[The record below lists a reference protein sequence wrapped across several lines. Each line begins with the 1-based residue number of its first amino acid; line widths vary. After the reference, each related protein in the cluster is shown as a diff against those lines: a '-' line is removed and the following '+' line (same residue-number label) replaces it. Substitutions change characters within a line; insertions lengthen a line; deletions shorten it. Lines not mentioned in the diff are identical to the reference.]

1 MKTVNFNRVFFVFYV
16 FYFAT
21 LIGNLLGNNRL
32 ESAVLDDAEIVTES
46 DESKD
51 VHSVPLY
58 EQSSEKVKNAQAES
72 TPDFQTDHETSESQV
87 EFPKG
92 KKYYEEALTHVTG
105 NFFRNKADMKRGYE
119 LLTKAAEFDHTGAL
133 EYLAFMYLFGDSAPW
148 NVNKSKEIFLHLA
161 KRGSPKGQTGLGFL
175 YAAGLLTN
183 SSQAD
188 AVVLY
193 NYAAIGGD
201 PWAQMIMGYRYF
213 TGTNVPQNC
222 ESALS
227 HYRKVAKQVIDKVT
241 FSGFIS
247 SQRIYLS
254 DEMADLNAN
263 SQAIIEENMLQYYKF
278 LADKGD
284 RNSQIGLANL
294 YLSGARGI
302 EQNVYLAYHYYL
314 TAATAGSGT
323 ALAFLGKMY
332 LDGTPATPA
341 DPTTAFQYFLKAADK
356 GNTLGYSGLGH
367 MYYTGR
373 GTEQN
378 FSKAFK
384 YFNLAAEQGSPEGQ
398 VYLGTMYYHGWGVT
412 QNLPAA
418 LKLFHLASQS
428 GNVVA
433 YYNLGQM
440 HAMGL
445 GVARSCSTA
454 VEFYKNVAERG
465 VWSTMLMDAYL
476 AYQNGLYDQSVVQYL
491 FMAELGYETAQTNA
505 AYILDRGQLIYLS
518 KNSINQR
525 AFLLWKHSAEQGNGF
540 SRVRVGDYH
549 YYGIGT
555 PVNYEEAAANY
566 KTATELQR
574 NPQAMF
580 NLGYMH
586 EKGIGIKQ
594 DLHLAKRFYDM
605 ALEVS
610 ADAALPV
617 TLALVKLTIL
627 FTLEKLQH
635 GEWWRLEFMESTFGS
650 FWDLYIITAIGASI
664 SSAERLWKSVTSV
677 SNVGR
682 RKGRARSVRKAKD
695 LNRGQTIGSGKI
707 NTLWPGLNSALT
719 IGRQMLEPKYL
730 PPDPEREQKLLKLR
744 EMTRV
749 SRLKLHPLERGWS
762 GTSLKGRKLGPPPCI
777 AEQENSDQF
786 KTVVLETK
794 AVRHMTA
801 RLGQVKRI
809 SLLAVVG
816 NGNGLAE
823 EISFLQLYYV
833 IIIIIVLFIIFG
845 FAFAKMLDSKAALRK
860 ASNMAA
866 KRLRYIERFDNHTI
880 YQDFWAECRS
890 TQIFAQRMPEGYGLR
905 CHRALKSICELVGIK
920 NLYAKVE
927 GNTRCYQS
935 LTKAFFTGLLNQETY
950 QQLADRK
957 RLLVVEFAKEKDY
970 FPKVIARPS
979 GDESVRRDSEIDK
992 DEVLDVDDLY
1002 GEGRYPYK
1010 RPKRKPFWINQA
1022 GYLHKLWKE
1031 HPKRNMDEVKIRL
1044 LAEGII
1050 ADDTVESRVLRRD
1063 QEQRLVVEGEIPLPI
1078 GIGLSEVFVF
1088 GCGSEKIEQNI
1099 TNEIYFACLGFTEQV
1114 QNVSCCSEA
1123 DGMFANVFRFVPAG
1137 QSVHSEAEKSEK
1149 NTQSCVQFDRIIDQ
1163 CSSRISESETVFCLF
1178 NPGASDLPLKLFE
1191 AGAKKMIIL
1200 ESDIEFVSHWQRFA
1214 RQNKSRVWTYNFDF
1228 GRLNELTV
1236 KFFRKNHVY
1245 PLHGFLEACAINP
1258 DPQWTATGEPT
1269 ATNRDPPV
1277 MYIGVLPPFNERST
1291 FLCLLANRMMR
1302 QNAFA
1307 FGPSEMLAFVSAPK
1321 YILLRADDV
1330 KLPKMTRYR
1339 CLHYHLYFDFQH
1351 ILTEPI
1357 STFYPSISVP
1367 KKIQY
1372 SSLVEKTS
1380 LDVNSLYLVHMKP
1393 KLKLPIKTDNRNDLS
1408 VDHVLSG
1415 LSFFH
1420 RQLTASP
1427 KTTTIEEFLS
1437 NLLPGVRPYLENFGY
1452 DFSQKLQSIPMEQIL
1467 SMYQKIIDWPG
1478 YTESGCKGEVDDWL
1492 EMIWTSPAKS

>member
-1 MKTVNFNRVFFVFYV
+1 MQTVNFNRVFFVFYV

-21 LIGNLLGNNRL
+21 LISNLLGNNRL

-72 TPDFQTDHETSESQV
+72 TTPDVQLDHETSESQV

-161 KRGSPKGQTGLGFL
+161 KIGSPKGQTGLGFL
-175 YAAGLLTN
+175 YSAGLLTN

-188 AVVLY
+188 
-193 NYAAIGGD
+193 
-201 PWAQMIMGYRYF
+201 GYRYF
-213 TGTNVPQNC
+213 TGTNVPQSC

-302 EQNVYLAYHYYL
+302 EQNVFLAYHYYL

-341 DPTTAFQYFLKAADK
+341 DPATAFQYFSKAADK

-398 VYLGTMYYHGWGVT
+398 VYLGTMYYHGWGVA

-505 AYILDRGQLIYLS
+505 AYILDR
-518 KNSINQR
+518 
-525 AFLLWKHSAEQGNGF
+525 EQGNGF

-610 ADAALPV
+610 SDAALPV

-650 FWDLYIITAIGASI
+650 FWDIYIITAIGALICALLHFRRHAVKLSKMNI
-664 SSAERLWKSVTSV
+664 GTLSLQTRLKSFFTKTSAERLWKGVTSV

-695 LNRGQTIGSGKI
+695 LNRGQILGLGSNDSGKI
-707 NTLWPGLNSALT
+707 NTLWPGLNSPVT
-719 IGRQMLEPKYL
+719 VGRQVLEPKYL
-730 PPDPEREQKLLKLR
+730 PPDAEREQRLLKLR
-744 EMTRV
+744 EMTRG
-749 SRLKLHPLERGWS
+749 SRVKLHPLERGWS
-762 GTSLKGRKLGPPPCI
+762 GSSLEGRKLGPPACI

-786 KTVVLETK
+786 KTIVLETK
-794 AVRHMTA
+794 TVRHMTA

-816 NGNGLAE
+816 NGNGLA
-823 EISFLQLYYV
+823 
-833 IIIIIVLFIIFG
+833 G
-845 FAFAKMLDSKAALRK
+845 K
-860 ASNMAA
+860 
-866 KRLRYIERFDNHTI
+866 
-880 YQDFWAECRS
+880 
-890 TQIFAQRMPEGYGLR
+890 
-905 CHRALKSICELVGIK
+905 
-920 NLYAKVE
+920 
-927 GNTRCYQS
+927 
-935 LTKAFFTGLLNQETY
+935 
-950 QQLADRK
+950 
-957 RLLVVEFAKEKDY
+957 
-970 FPKVIARPS
+970 
-979 GDESVRRDSEIDK
+979 
-992 DEVLDVDDLY
+992 
-1002 GEGRYPYK
+1002 
-1010 RPKRKPFWINQA
+1010 
-1022 GYLHKLWKE
+1022 
-1031 HPKRNMDEVKIRL
+1031 
-1044 LAEGII
+1044 
-1050 ADDTVESRVLRRD
+1050 
-1063 QEQRLVVEGEIPLPI
+1063 
-1078 GIGLSEVFVF
+1078 
-1088 GCGSEKIEQNI
+1088 
-1099 TNEIYFACLGFTEQV
+1099 
-1114 QNVSCCSEA
+1114 
-1123 DGMFANVFRFVPAG
+1123 
-1137 QSVHSEAEKSEK
+1137 
-1149 NTQSCVQFDRIIDQ
+1149 
-1163 CSSRISESETVFCLF
+1163 
-1178 NPGASDLPLKLFE
+1178 
-1191 AGAKKMIIL
+1191 
-1200 ESDIEFVSHWQRFA
+1200 
-1214 RQNKSRVWTYNFDF
+1214 
-1228 GRLNELTV
+1228 
-1236 KFFRKNHVY
+1236 
-1245 PLHGFLEACAINP
+1245 
-1258 DPQWTATGEPT
+1258 
-1269 ATNRDPPV
+1269 
-1277 MYIGVLPPFNERST
+1277 
-1291 FLCLLANRMMR
+1291 
-1302 QNAFA
+1302 
-1307 FGPSEMLAFVSAPK
+1307 
-1321 YILLRADDV
+1321 
-1330 KLPKMTRYR
+1330 
-1339 CLHYHLYFDFQH
+1339 
-1351 ILTEPI
+1351 
-1357 STFYPSISVP
+1357 
-1367 KKIQY
+1367 
-1372 SSLVEKTS
+1372 
-1380 LDVNSLYLVHMKP
+1380 
-1393 KLKLPIKTDNRNDLS
+1393 
-1408 VDHVLSG
+1408 
-1415 LSFFH
+1415 
-1420 RQLTASP
+1420 
-1427 KTTTIEEFLS
+1427 
-1437 NLLPGVRPYLENFGY
+1437 
-1452 DFSQKLQSIPMEQIL
+1452 
-1467 SMYQKIIDWPG
+1467 
-1478 YTESGCKGEVDDWL
+1478 
-1492 EMIWTSPAKS
+1492 

>member
-72 TPDFQTDHETSESQV
+72 TPDIQTDHETSESQV

-227 HYRKVAKQVIDKVT
+227 HYRK
-241 FSGFIS
+241 
-247 SQRIYLS
+247 
-254 DEMADLNAN
+254 
-263 SQAIIEENMLQYYKF
+263 
-278 LADKGD
+278 
-284 RNSQIGLANL
+284 IGLANL

-341 DPTTAFQYFLKAADK
+341 DPTTAFQYFSKAADK

-491 FMAELGYETAQTNA
+491 FMAEL
-505 AYILDRGQLIYLS
+505 GQLIYLS

-664 SSAERLWKSVTSV
+664 YMNIGTLSLQTRLKSFFTKTSAERLWKSVTSV

-744 EMTRV
+744 EVTRV

-816 NGNGLAE
+816 NGNGLA
-823 EISFLQLYYV
+823 V
-833 IIIIIVLFIIFG
+833 
-845 FAFAKMLDSKAALRK
+845 
-860 ASNMAA
+860 
-866 KRLRYIERFDNHTI
+866 

-1078 GIGLSEVFVF
+1078 GIGLSEVR
-1088 GCGSEKIEQNI
+1088 K
-1099 TNEIYFACLGFTEQV
+1099 
-1114 QNVSCCSEA
+1114 
-1123 DGMFANVFRFVPAG
+1123 
-1137 QSVHSEAEKSEK
+1137 
-1149 NTQSCVQFDRIIDQ
+1149 
-1163 CSSRISESETVFCLF
+1163 ETLNSFCTW
-1178 NPGASDLPLKLFE
+1178 
-1191 AGAKKMIIL
+1191 M
-1200 ESDIEFVSHWQRFA
+1200 
-1214 RQNKSRVWTYNFDF
+1214 
-1228 GRLNELTV
+1228 
-1236 KFFRKNHVY
+1236 RK
-1245 PLHGFLEACAINP
+1245 
-1258 DPQWTATGEPT
+1258 
-1269 ATNRDPPV
+1269 R
-1277 MYIGVLPPFNERST
+1277 
-1291 FLCLLANRMMR
+1291 
-1302 QNAFA
+1302 
-1307 FGPSEMLAFVSAPK
+1307 
-1321 YILLRADDV
+1321 
-1330 KLPKMTRYR
+1330 
-1339 CLHYHLYFDFQH
+1339 
-1351 ILTEPI
+1351 
-1357 STFYPSISVP
+1357 
-1367 KKIQY
+1367 
-1372 SSLVEKTS
+1372 
-1380 LDVNSLYLVHMKP
+1380 
-1393 KLKLPIKTDNRNDLS
+1393 
-1408 VDHVLSG
+1408 
-1415 LSFFH
+1415 
-1420 RQLTASP
+1420 
-1427 KTTTIEEFLS
+1427 
-1437 NLLPGVRPYLENFGY
+1437 EN
-1452 DFSQKLQSIPMEQIL
+1452 
-1467 SMYQKIIDWPG
+1467 
-1478 YTESGCKGEVDDWL
+1478 
-1492 EMIWTSPAKS
+1492 

>member
-188 AVVLY
+188 
-193 NYAAIGGD
+193 
-201 PWAQMIMGYRYF
+201 GYRYF

-341 DPTTAFQYFLKAADK
+341 DPATAFQYFSKAADK

-617 TLALVKLTIL
+617 TLALVKLSIL

-719 IGRQMLEPKYL
+719 IGQQMLEPKYL

-744 EMTRV
+744 EVTRV

-777 AEQENSDQF
+777 AER
-786 KTVVLETK
+786 
-794 AVRHMTA
+794 A
-801 RLGQVKRI
+801 
-809 SLLAVVG
+809 SLL
-816 NGNGLAE
+816 
-823 EISFLQLYYV
+823 
-833 IIIIIVLFIIFG
+833 
-845 FAFAKMLDSKAALRK
+845 FAFILFMLMTEGSGTFFVFDFRRKFRSIQDSCSGNEIG
-860 ASNMAA
+860 ASHDCEAWSSEADQSLSCSCYEIICLNCFL
-866 KRLRYIERFDNHTI
+866 KLV

-979 GDESVRRDSEIDK
+979 GEESVRRDSEIDK

-1078 GIGLSEVFVF
+1078 GIGLSEVFVL

-1123 DGMFANVFRFVPAG
+1123 DSMFANVFRFVPAG
-1137 QSVHSEAEKSEK
+1137 QSVHAEAEKSEK

-1191 AGAKKMIIL
+1191 AGAKRMIIL
-1200 ESDIEFVSHWQRFA
+1200 ESDIEFVSQWQ
-1214 RQNKSRVWTYNFDF
+1214 
-1228 GRLNELTV
+1228 
-1236 KFFRKNHVY
+1236 
-1245 PLHGFLEACAINP
+1245 
-1258 DPQWTATGEPT
+1258 
-1269 ATNRDPPV
+1269 
-1277 MYIGVLPPFNERST
+1277 
-1291 FLCLLANRMMR
+1291 
-1302 QNAFA
+1302 
-1307 FGPSEMLAFVSAPK
+1307 
-1321 YILLRADDV
+1321 
-1330 KLPKMTRYR
+1330 
-1339 CLHYHLYFDFQH
+1339 
-1351 ILTEPI
+1351 
-1357 STFYPSISVP
+1357 
-1367 KKIQY
+1367 IQ
-1372 SSLVEKTS
+1372 
-1380 LDVNSLYLVHMKP
+1380 
-1393 KLKLPIKTDNRNDLS
+1393 
-1408 VDHVLSG
+1408 
-1415 LSFFH
+1415 
-1420 RQLTASP
+1420 
-1427 KTTTIEEFLS
+1427 
-1437 NLLPGVRPYLENFGY
+1437 
-1452 DFSQKLQSIPMEQIL
+1452 
-1467 SMYQKIIDWPG
+1467 
-1478 YTESGCKGEVDDWL
+1478 
-1492 EMIWTSPAKS
+1492 

>member
-1 MKTVNFNRVFFVFYV
+1 MQTVNFNRVFFVFYV

-21 LIGNLLGNNRL
+21 LISNLLGNNRL

-72 TPDFQTDHETSESQV
+72 TSDFQVDHETSESQV

-188 AVVLY
+188 
-193 NYAAIGGD
+193 
-201 PWAQMIMGYRYF
+201 GYRYF
-213 TGTNVPQNC
+213 TGTNVPQSC

-341 DPTTAFQYFLKAADK
+341 DPTTAFQYFSKAADK

-610 ADAALPV
+610 SDAALPV

-635 GEWWRLEFMESTFGS
+635 GEWWRLDFMESTFGS
-650 FWDLYIITAIGASI
+650 FWDIYIITAIGASI
-664 SSAERLWKSVTSV
+664 FSAERLWKSVTSV
-677 SNVGR
+677 SNIGR

-695 LNRGQTIGSGKI
+695 LNRGQIIGLGKI
-707 NTLWPGLNSALT
+707 NTLWPGLNSPIT
-719 IGRQMLEPKYL
+719 VGQQVLEPKYL
-730 PPDPEREQKLLKLR
+730 PPDAEREQKLLKLR
-744 EMTRV
+744 EMTRG
-749 SRLKLHPLERGWS
+749 SRGKLHPLERGWS
-762 GTSLKGRKLGPPPCI
+762 GSSLKGRKLGPPACI

-786 KTVVLETK
+786 KTIVLETK

-816 NGNGLAE
+816 NGNGLA
-823 EISFLQLYYV
+823 
-833 IIIIIVLFIIFG
+833 
-845 FAFAKMLDSKAALRK
+845 

-890 TQIFAQRMPEGYGLR
+890 TQIFAQRMPEGYGLH
-905 CHRALKSICELVGIK
+905 CHRALKSICEVVGIK
-920 NLYAKVE
+920 NLYARVE
-927 GNTRCYQS
+927 GNSRCYQS

-957 RLLVVEFAKEKDY
+957 RLLVVEFPKEKDY

-979 GDESVRRDSEIDK
+979 AESVRRDSEVEK

-1031 HPKRNMDEVKIRL
+1031 HPKRNMDEVRIRL
-1044 LAEGII
+1044 LADGII
-1050 ADDTVESRVLRRD
+1050 AEDTVASKVLRRE
-1063 QEQRLVVEGEIPLPI
+1063 QEHRLVVEGEIPLPL
-1078 GIGLSEVFVF
+1078 GIGLSEPILGLLNKFRMLAVVR
-1088 GCGSEKIEQNI
+1088 KQ
-1099 TNEIYFACLGFTEQV
+1099 TACLRMCSDLFQPDSLFTPKPRKVKKTRSRSFSLAKGIET
-1114 QNVSCCSEA
+1114 
-1123 DGMFANVFRFVPAG
+1123 
-1137 QSVHSEAEKSEK
+1137 EKLI
-1149 NTQSCVQFDRIIDQ
+1149 DRIIDQ
-1163 CSSRISESETVFCLF
+1163 FNSRISESETVFCLF
-1178 NPGASDLPLKLFE
+1178 NPGASDLPLKIFE
-1191 AGAKKMIIL
+1191 AGAKKIIIL
-1200 ESDIEFVSHWQRFA
+1200 ESDMEFVSHWQRFA
-1214 RQNKSRVWTYNFDF
+1214 RQNNSRIWTYNFDF

-1245 PLHGFLEACAINP
+1245 PLHGFLEACAINA
-1258 DPQWTATGEPT
+1258 DPQWTATGEQS

-1277 MYIGVLPPFNERST
+1277 VYIGVLPPFHERSI
-1291 FLCLLANRMMR
+1291 FLCLLANRMTR

-1321 YILLRADDV
+1321 YILLSADDV

-1339 CLHYHLYFDFQH
+1339 RLHYHLYFDFQH

-1357 STFYPSISVP
+1357 STFYPNISVP

-1372 SSLVEKTS
+1372 HSQMEKAS

-1427 KTTTIEEFLS
+1427 KNTTIEEFLS
-1437 NLLPGVRPYLENFGY
+1437 NLLPGVRPYLESFGH
-1452 DFSQKLQSIPMEQIL
+1452 DFSQKLESIPMEQIL
-1467 SMYQKIIDWPG
+1467 SMYEKIIDWPG
-1478 YTESGCKGEVDDWL
+1478 YMECGYKDEVDDWL
-1492 EMIWTSPAKS
+1492 EMIWTSPSKS

>member
-1 MKTVNFNRVFFVFYV
+1 MQTVNFNRVFFVFYV

-21 LIGNLLGNNRL
+21 LISNLLGNNRL

-72 TPDFQTDHETSESQV
+72 TTPDVQLDHETSESQV

-161 KRGSPKGQTGLGFL
+161 KIGSPKGQTGLGFL
-175 YAAGLLTN
+175 YSAGLLTN

-213 TGTNVPQNC
+213 TGTNVPQSC

-302 EQNVYLAYHYYL
+302 EQNVFLAYHYYL

-341 DPTTAFQYFLKAADK
+341 DPATAFQYFSKAADK

-398 VYLGTMYYHGWGVT
+398 
-412 QNLPAA
+412 
-418 LKLFHLASQS
+418 
-428 GNVVA
+428 
-433 YYNLGQM
+433 
-440 HAMGL
+440 
-445 GVARSCSTA
+445 
-454 VEFYKNVAERG
+454 FYKNVAERG

-610 ADAALPV
+610 SDAALPV

-650 FWDLYIITAIGASI
+650 FWDIYIITAIGALICALLHFRRHAVKLSKMNI
-664 SSAERLWKSVTSV
+664 GTLSLQTRLKSFFTKTSAERLWKGVTSV

-695 LNRGQTIGSGKI
+695 LNRGQILGLGSNDSGKI
-707 NTLWPGLNSALT
+707 NTLWPGLNSPVT
-719 IGRQMLEPKYL
+719 VGRQVLEPKYL
-730 PPDPEREQKLLKLR
+730 PPDAEREQRLLKLR
-744 EMTRV
+744 EMTRG
-749 SRLKLHPLERGWS
+749 SRVKLHPLERGWS
-762 GTSLKGRKLGPPPCI
+762 GSSLEGRKLGPPACI

-786 KTVVLETK
+786 KTIVLETK
-794 AVRHMTA
+794 TVRHMTA

-816 NGNGLAE
+816 NGNGLA
-823 EISFLQLYYV
+823 
-833 IIIIIVLFIIFG
+833 G
-845 FAFAKMLDSKAALRK
+845 K
-860 ASNMAA
+860 
-866 KRLRYIERFDNHTI
+866 
-880 YQDFWAECRS
+880 
-890 TQIFAQRMPEGYGLR
+890 
-905 CHRALKSICELVGIK
+905 
-920 NLYAKVE
+920 
-927 GNTRCYQS
+927 
-935 LTKAFFTGLLNQETY
+935 
-950 QQLADRK
+950 
-957 RLLVVEFAKEKDY
+957 
-970 FPKVIARPS
+970 
-979 GDESVRRDSEIDK
+979 
-992 DEVLDVDDLY
+992 
-1002 GEGRYPYK
+1002 
-1010 RPKRKPFWINQA
+1010 
-1022 GYLHKLWKE
+1022 
-1031 HPKRNMDEVKIRL
+1031 
-1044 LAEGII
+1044 
-1050 ADDTVESRVLRRD
+1050 
-1063 QEQRLVVEGEIPLPI
+1063 
-1078 GIGLSEVFVF
+1078 
-1088 GCGSEKIEQNI
+1088 
-1099 TNEIYFACLGFTEQV
+1099 
-1114 QNVSCCSEA
+1114 
-1123 DGMFANVFRFVPAG
+1123 
-1137 QSVHSEAEKSEK
+1137 
-1149 NTQSCVQFDRIIDQ
+1149 
-1163 CSSRISESETVFCLF
+1163 
-1178 NPGASDLPLKLFE
+1178 
-1191 AGAKKMIIL
+1191 
-1200 ESDIEFVSHWQRFA
+1200 
-1214 RQNKSRVWTYNFDF
+1214 
-1228 GRLNELTV
+1228 
-1236 KFFRKNHVY
+1236 
-1245 PLHGFLEACAINP
+1245 
-1258 DPQWTATGEPT
+1258 
-1269 ATNRDPPV
+1269 
-1277 MYIGVLPPFNERST
+1277 
-1291 FLCLLANRMMR
+1291 
-1302 QNAFA
+1302 
-1307 FGPSEMLAFVSAPK
+1307 
-1321 YILLRADDV
+1321 
-1330 KLPKMTRYR
+1330 
-1339 CLHYHLYFDFQH
+1339 
-1351 ILTEPI
+1351 
-1357 STFYPSISVP
+1357 
-1367 KKIQY
+1367 
-1372 SSLVEKTS
+1372 
-1380 LDVNSLYLVHMKP
+1380 
-1393 KLKLPIKTDNRNDLS
+1393 
-1408 VDHVLSG
+1408 
-1415 LSFFH
+1415 
-1420 RQLTASP
+1420 
-1427 KTTTIEEFLS
+1427 
-1437 NLLPGVRPYLENFGY
+1437 
-1452 DFSQKLQSIPMEQIL
+1452 
-1467 SMYQKIIDWPG
+1467 
-1478 YTESGCKGEVDDWL
+1478 
-1492 EMIWTSPAKS
+1492 

>member
-72 TPDFQTDHETSESQV
+72 TPDIQTDHETSESQV

-188 AVVLY
+188 
-193 NYAAIGGD
+193 
-201 PWAQMIMGYRYF
+201 GYRYF

-341 DPTTAFQYFLKAADK
+341 DPTTAFQYFSKAADK

-744 EMTRV
+744 EVTRV

-777 AEQENSDQF
+777 AEHSCSGNESGASHDCEAWSSEADHC
-786 KTVVLETK
+786 T
-794 AVRHMTA
+794 M
-801 RLGQVKRI
+801 
-809 SLLAVVG
+809 LL
-816 NGNGLAE
+816 LLL
-823 EISFLQLYYV
+823 FF
-833 IIIIIVLFIIFG
+833 FIIFG
-845 FAFAKMLDSKAALRK
+845 FAFAKMLESKAALRK

-1078 GIGLSEVFVF
+1078 GIGLSEVR
-1088 GCGSEKIEQNI
+1088 K
-1099 TNEIYFACLGFTEQV
+1099 
-1114 QNVSCCSEA
+1114 
-1123 DGMFANVFRFVPAG
+1123 
-1137 QSVHSEAEKSEK
+1137 
-1149 NTQSCVQFDRIIDQ
+1149 
-1163 CSSRISESETVFCLF
+1163 ETLNSFCTW
-1178 NPGASDLPLKLFE
+1178 
-1191 AGAKKMIIL
+1191 M
-1200 ESDIEFVSHWQRFA
+1200 
-1214 RQNKSRVWTYNFDF
+1214 
-1228 GRLNELTV
+1228 
-1236 KFFRKNHVY
+1236 RK
-1245 PLHGFLEACAINP
+1245 
-1258 DPQWTATGEPT
+1258 
-1269 ATNRDPPV
+1269 R
-1277 MYIGVLPPFNERST
+1277 
-1291 FLCLLANRMMR
+1291 
-1302 QNAFA
+1302 
-1307 FGPSEMLAFVSAPK
+1307 
-1321 YILLRADDV
+1321 
-1330 KLPKMTRYR
+1330 
-1339 CLHYHLYFDFQH
+1339 
-1351 ILTEPI
+1351 
-1357 STFYPSISVP
+1357 
-1367 KKIQY
+1367 
-1372 SSLVEKTS
+1372 
-1380 LDVNSLYLVHMKP
+1380 
-1393 KLKLPIKTDNRNDLS
+1393 
-1408 VDHVLSG
+1408 
-1415 LSFFH
+1415 
-1420 RQLTASP
+1420 
-1427 KTTTIEEFLS
+1427 
-1437 NLLPGVRPYLENFGY
+1437 EN
-1452 DFSQKLQSIPMEQIL
+1452 
-1467 SMYQKIIDWPG
+1467 
-1478 YTESGCKGEVDDWL
+1478 
-1492 EMIWTSPAKS
+1492 

>member
-227 HYRKVAKQVIDKVT
+227 HYRKVAKQGLIIDKVT

-341 DPTTAFQYFLKAADK
+341 DPTTAFQYFSKAADK

-505 AYILDRGQLIYLS
+505 AYILDRGY
-518 KNSINQR
+518 
-525 AFLLWKHSAEQGNGF
+525 
-540 SRVRVGDYH
+540 
-549 YYGIGT
+549 
-555 PVNYEEAAANY
+555 VN
-566 KTATELQR
+566 
-574 NPQAMF
+574 
-580 NLGYMH
+580 
-586 EKGIGIKQ
+586 
-594 DLHLAKRFYDM
+594 
-605 ALEVS
+605 
-610 ADAALPV
+610 
-617 TLALVKLTIL
+617 
-627 FTLEKLQH
+627 
-635 GEWWRLEFMESTFGS
+635 
-650 FWDLYIITAIGASI
+650 
-664 SSAERLWKSVTSV
+664 
-677 SNVGR
+677 
-682 RKGRARSVRKAKD
+682 
-695 LNRGQTIGSGKI
+695 
-707 NTLWPGLNSALT
+707 
-719 IGRQMLEPKYL
+719 
-730 PPDPEREQKLLKLR
+730 
-744 EMTRV
+744 
-749 SRLKLHPLERGWS
+749 
-762 GTSLKGRKLGPPPCI
+762 
-777 AEQENSDQF
+777 
-786 KTVVLETK
+786 
-794 AVRHMTA
+794 
-801 RLGQVKRI
+801 
-809 SLLAVVG
+809 
-816 NGNGLAE
+816 
-823 EISFLQLYYV
+823 
-833 IIIIIVLFIIFG
+833 
-845 FAFAKMLDSKAALRK
+845 
-860 ASNMAA
+860 
-866 KRLRYIERFDNHTI
+866 
-880 YQDFWAECRS
+880 
-890 TQIFAQRMPEGYGLR
+890 
-905 CHRALKSICELVGIK
+905 
-920 NLYAKVE
+920 
-927 GNTRCYQS
+927 
-935 LTKAFFTGLLNQETY
+935 
-950 QQLADRK
+950 
-957 RLLVVEFAKEKDY
+957 
-970 FPKVIARPS
+970 
-979 GDESVRRDSEIDK
+979 
-992 DEVLDVDDLY
+992 
-1002 GEGRYPYK
+1002 
-1010 RPKRKPFWINQA
+1010 
-1022 GYLHKLWKE
+1022 
-1031 HPKRNMDEVKIRL
+1031 
-1044 LAEGII
+1044 
-1050 ADDTVESRVLRRD
+1050 
-1063 QEQRLVVEGEIPLPI
+1063 
-1078 GIGLSEVFVF
+1078 
-1088 GCGSEKIEQNI
+1088 
-1099 TNEIYFACLGFTEQV
+1099 
-1114 QNVSCCSEA
+1114 
-1123 DGMFANVFRFVPAG
+1123 
-1137 QSVHSEAEKSEK
+1137 
-1149 NTQSCVQFDRIIDQ
+1149 
-1163 CSSRISESETVFCLF
+1163 
-1178 NPGASDLPLKLFE
+1178 
-1191 AGAKKMIIL
+1191 
-1200 ESDIEFVSHWQRFA
+1200 FVSL
-1214 RQNKSRVWTYNFDF
+1214 SRHA
-1228 GRLNELTV
+1228 L
-1236 KFFRKNHVY
+1236 
-1245 PLHGFLEACAINP
+1245 
-1258 DPQWTATGEPT
+1258 
-1269 ATNRDPPV
+1269 
-1277 MYIGVLPPFNERST
+1277 
-1291 FLCLLANRMMR
+1291 
-1302 QNAFA
+1302 
-1307 FGPSEMLAFVSAPK
+1307 
-1321 YILLRADDV
+1321 
-1330 KLPKMTRYR
+1330 
-1339 CLHYHLYFDFQH
+1339 
-1351 ILTEPI
+1351 
-1357 STFYPSISVP
+1357 
-1367 KKIQY
+1367 
-1372 SSLVEKTS
+1372 
-1380 LDVNSLYLVHMKP
+1380 
-1393 KLKLPIKTDNRNDLS
+1393 
-1408 VDHVLSG
+1408 
-1415 LSFFH
+1415 
-1420 RQLTASP
+1420 
-1427 KTTTIEEFLS
+1427 
-1437 NLLPGVRPYLENFGY
+1437 
-1452 DFSQKLQSIPMEQIL
+1452 
-1467 SMYQKIIDWPG
+1467 
-1478 YTESGCKGEVDDWL
+1478 
-1492 EMIWTSPAKS
+1492 

>member
-1 MKTVNFNRVFFVFYV
+1 MQTVNFNRVFFVFYV

-21 LIGNLLGNNRL
+21 LISNLLGNNRL

-72 TPDFQTDHETSESQV
+72 TPDFQIDHETSESQV
-87 EFPKG
+87 EFPKEKLYTAYLG

-105 NFFRNKADMKRGYE
+105 NFFRNKADMKRFISLMLLIKKIISHCQSFRGYE

-213 TGTNVPQNC
+213 TGTNVPQSC

-341 DPTTAFQYFLKAADK
+341 DPTTAFQYFSKAADK

-610 ADAALPV
+610 SDAALPV

-635 GEWWRLEFMESTFGS
+635 GEWWRLDFMESTFGS
-650 FWDLYIITAIGASI
+650 FWDIYIITAIGASI
-664 SSAERLWKSVTSV
+664 CALLHFRRQHLLLSKMNIGTLSLQTRLKSFFTKISAERLWKSVTSV
-677 SNVGR
+677 SNIGR

-695 LNRGQTIGSGKI
+695 LNRGQIIGLGKI
-707 NTLWPGLNSALT
+707 NTLWPGLNSPIT
-719 IGRQMLEPKYL
+719 VGQQVLEPKYL
-730 PPDPEREQKLLKLR
+730 PPDAEREQKLLKLR
-744 EMTRV
+744 EMTRG
-749 SRLKLHPLERGWS
+749 SRGKLHPLERGWS
-762 GTSLKGRKLGPPPCI
+762 GSSLKGRKLGPPACI

-786 KTVVLETK
+786 KTIVLETK
-794 AVRHMTA
+794 VVRHMTA

-816 NGNGLAE
+816 NGNGLA
-823 EISFLQLYYV
+823 
-833 IIIIIVLFIIFG
+833 G
-845 FAFAKMLDSKAALRK
+845 NKFAF
-860 ASNMAA
+860 
-866 KRLRYIERFDNHTI
+866 Y
-880 YQDFWAECRS
+880 
-890 TQIFAQRMPEGYGLR
+890 
-905 CHRALKSICELVGIK
+905 
-920 NLYAKVE
+920 
-927 GNTRCYQS
+927 
-935 LTKAFFTGLLNQETY
+935 
-950 QQLADRK
+950 
-957 RLLVVEFAKEKDY
+957 
-970 FPKVIARPS
+970 
-979 GDESVRRDSEIDK
+979 
-992 DEVLDVDDLY
+992 
-1002 GEGRYPYK
+1002 
-1010 RPKRKPFWINQA
+1010 
-1022 GYLHKLWKE
+1022 
-1031 HPKRNMDEVKIRL
+1031 
-1044 LAEGII
+1044 
-1050 ADDTVESRVLRRD
+1050 
-1063 QEQRLVVEGEIPLPI
+1063 
-1078 GIGLSEVFVF
+1078 
-1088 GCGSEKIEQNI
+1088 
-1099 TNEIYFACLGFTEQV
+1099 
-1114 QNVSCCSEA
+1114 
-1123 DGMFANVFRFVPAG
+1123 
-1137 QSVHSEAEKSEK
+1137 
-1149 NTQSCVQFDRIIDQ
+1149 
-1163 CSSRISESETVFCLF
+1163 
-1178 NPGASDLPLKLFE
+1178 
-1191 AGAKKMIIL
+1191 
-1200 ESDIEFVSHWQRFA
+1200 
-1214 RQNKSRVWTYNFDF
+1214 
-1228 GRLNELTV
+1228 
-1236 KFFRKNHVY
+1236 
-1245 PLHGFLEACAINP
+1245 
-1258 DPQWTATGEPT
+1258 
-1269 ATNRDPPV
+1269 
-1277 MYIGVLPPFNERST
+1277 
-1291 FLCLLANRMMR
+1291 
-1302 QNAFA
+1302 
-1307 FGPSEMLAFVSAPK
+1307 
-1321 YILLRADDV
+1321 
-1330 KLPKMTRYR
+1330 
-1339 CLHYHLYFDFQH
+1339 
-1351 ILTEPI
+1351 
-1357 STFYPSISVP
+1357 
-1367 KKIQY
+1367 
-1372 SSLVEKTS
+1372 
-1380 LDVNSLYLVHMKP
+1380 
-1393 KLKLPIKTDNRNDLS
+1393 
-1408 VDHVLSG
+1408 
-1415 LSFFH
+1415 
-1420 RQLTASP
+1420 
-1427 KTTTIEEFLS
+1427 
-1437 NLLPGVRPYLENFGY
+1437 
-1452 DFSQKLQSIPMEQIL
+1452 
-1467 SMYQKIIDWPG
+1467 
-1478 YTESGCKGEVDDWL
+1478 
-1492 EMIWTSPAKS
+1492 

>member
-72 TPDFQTDHETSESQV
+72 TPDIQTDHETSESQV

-341 DPTTAFQYFLKAADK
+341 DPTTAFQYFSKAADK

-549 YYGIGT
+549 YY
-555 PVNYEEAAANY
+555 
-566 KTATELQR
+566 ELQR

-664 SSAERLWKSVTSV
+664 YMNIGTLSLQTRLKSFFTKTSAERLWKSVTSV

-744 EMTRV
+744 EVTRV

-816 NGNGLAE
+816 NGNGLA
-823 EISFLQLYYV
+823 
-833 IIIIIVLFIIFG
+833 
-845 FAFAKMLDSKAALRK
+845 

-1078 GIGLSEVFVF
+1078 GIGLSEVR
-1088 GCGSEKIEQNI
+1088 K
-1099 TNEIYFACLGFTEQV
+1099 
-1114 QNVSCCSEA
+1114 
-1123 DGMFANVFRFVPAG
+1123 
-1137 QSVHSEAEKSEK
+1137 
-1149 NTQSCVQFDRIIDQ
+1149 
-1163 CSSRISESETVFCLF
+1163 ETLNSFCTW
-1178 NPGASDLPLKLFE
+1178 
-1191 AGAKKMIIL
+1191 M
-1200 ESDIEFVSHWQRFA
+1200 
-1214 RQNKSRVWTYNFDF
+1214 
-1228 GRLNELTV
+1228 
-1236 KFFRKNHVY
+1236 RK
-1245 PLHGFLEACAINP
+1245 
-1258 DPQWTATGEPT
+1258 
-1269 ATNRDPPV
+1269 R
-1277 MYIGVLPPFNERST
+1277 
-1291 FLCLLANRMMR
+1291 
-1302 QNAFA
+1302 
-1307 FGPSEMLAFVSAPK
+1307 
-1321 YILLRADDV
+1321 
-1330 KLPKMTRYR
+1330 
-1339 CLHYHLYFDFQH
+1339 
-1351 ILTEPI
+1351 
-1357 STFYPSISVP
+1357 
-1367 KKIQY
+1367 
-1372 SSLVEKTS
+1372 
-1380 LDVNSLYLVHMKP
+1380 
-1393 KLKLPIKTDNRNDLS
+1393 
-1408 VDHVLSG
+1408 
-1415 LSFFH
+1415 
-1420 RQLTASP
+1420 
-1427 KTTTIEEFLS
+1427 
-1437 NLLPGVRPYLENFGY
+1437 EN
-1452 DFSQKLQSIPMEQIL
+1452 
-1467 SMYQKIIDWPG
+1467 
-1478 YTESGCKGEVDDWL
+1478 
-1492 EMIWTSPAKS
+1492 

>member
-72 TPDFQTDHETSESQV
+72 TPDIQTDHETSESQV

-133 EYLAFMYLFGDSAPW
+133 EYLAFMYLFGDSAP
-148 NVNKSKEIFLHLA
+148 
-161 KRGSPKGQTGLGFL
+161 GSPKGQTGLGFL

-341 DPTTAFQYFLKAADK
+341 DPTTAFQYFSKAADK
-356 GNTLGYSGLGH
+356 VVLGNTLGYSGLGH

-744 EMTRV
+744 EVTRV

-777 AEQENSDQF
+777 AEHSCSGNESGASHDCEAWSSEADHC
-786 KTVVLETK
+786 T
-794 AVRHMTA
+794 M
-801 RLGQVKRI
+801 
-809 SLLAVVG
+809 LL
-816 NGNGLAE
+816 LLL
-823 EISFLQLYYV
+823 FF
-833 IIIIIVLFIIFG
+833 FIIFG
-845 FAFAKMLDSKAALRK
+845 FAFAKMLESKAALRK

-1078 GIGLSEVFVF
+1078 GIGLSEVR
-1088 GCGSEKIEQNI
+1088 K
-1099 TNEIYFACLGFTEQV
+1099 
-1114 QNVSCCSEA
+1114 
-1123 DGMFANVFRFVPAG
+1123 
-1137 QSVHSEAEKSEK
+1137 
-1149 NTQSCVQFDRIIDQ
+1149 
-1163 CSSRISESETVFCLF
+1163 ETLNSFCTW
-1178 NPGASDLPLKLFE
+1178 
-1191 AGAKKMIIL
+1191 M
-1200 ESDIEFVSHWQRFA
+1200 
-1214 RQNKSRVWTYNFDF
+1214 
-1228 GRLNELTV
+1228 
-1236 KFFRKNHVY
+1236 RK
-1245 PLHGFLEACAINP
+1245 
-1258 DPQWTATGEPT
+1258 
-1269 ATNRDPPV
+1269 R
-1277 MYIGVLPPFNERST
+1277 
-1291 FLCLLANRMMR
+1291 
-1302 QNAFA
+1302 
-1307 FGPSEMLAFVSAPK
+1307 
-1321 YILLRADDV
+1321 
-1330 KLPKMTRYR
+1330 
-1339 CLHYHLYFDFQH
+1339 
-1351 ILTEPI
+1351 
-1357 STFYPSISVP
+1357 
-1367 KKIQY
+1367 
-1372 SSLVEKTS
+1372 
-1380 LDVNSLYLVHMKP
+1380 
-1393 KLKLPIKTDNRNDLS
+1393 
-1408 VDHVLSG
+1408 
-1415 LSFFH
+1415 
-1420 RQLTASP
+1420 
-1427 KTTTIEEFLS
+1427 
-1437 NLLPGVRPYLENFGY
+1437 EN
-1452 DFSQKLQSIPMEQIL
+1452 
-1467 SMYQKIIDWPG
+1467 
-1478 YTESGCKGEVDDWL
+1478 
-1492 EMIWTSPAKS
+1492 

>member
-72 TPDFQTDHETSESQV
+72 TPDIQTDHETSESQV

-188 AVVLY
+188 
-193 NYAAIGGD
+193 
-201 PWAQMIMGYRYF
+201 GYRYF

-341 DPTTAFQYFLKAADK
+341 DPTTAFQYFSKAADK

-744 EMTRV
+744 EVTRV

-816 NGNGLAE
+816 NGNGLA
-823 EISFLQLYYV
+823 V
-833 IIIIIVLFIIFG
+833 
-845 FAFAKMLDSKAALRK
+845 
-860 ASNMAA
+860 
-866 KRLRYIERFDNHTI
+866 

-1078 GIGLSEVFVF
+1078 GIGLSEVR
-1088 GCGSEKIEQNI
+1088 K
-1099 TNEIYFACLGFTEQV
+1099 
-1114 QNVSCCSEA
+1114 
-1123 DGMFANVFRFVPAG
+1123 
-1137 QSVHSEAEKSEK
+1137 
-1149 NTQSCVQFDRIIDQ
+1149 
-1163 CSSRISESETVFCLF
+1163 ETLNSFCTW
-1178 NPGASDLPLKLFE
+1178 
-1191 AGAKKMIIL
+1191 M
-1200 ESDIEFVSHWQRFA
+1200 
-1214 RQNKSRVWTYNFDF
+1214 
-1228 GRLNELTV
+1228 
-1236 KFFRKNHVY
+1236 RK
-1245 PLHGFLEACAINP
+1245 
-1258 DPQWTATGEPT
+1258 
-1269 ATNRDPPV
+1269 R
-1277 MYIGVLPPFNERST
+1277 
-1291 FLCLLANRMMR
+1291 
-1302 QNAFA
+1302 
-1307 FGPSEMLAFVSAPK
+1307 
-1321 YILLRADDV
+1321 
-1330 KLPKMTRYR
+1330 
-1339 CLHYHLYFDFQH
+1339 
-1351 ILTEPI
+1351 
-1357 STFYPSISVP
+1357 
-1367 KKIQY
+1367 
-1372 SSLVEKTS
+1372 
-1380 LDVNSLYLVHMKP
+1380 
-1393 KLKLPIKTDNRNDLS
+1393 
-1408 VDHVLSG
+1408 
-1415 LSFFH
+1415 
-1420 RQLTASP
+1420 
-1427 KTTTIEEFLS
+1427 
-1437 NLLPGVRPYLENFGY
+1437 EN
-1452 DFSQKLQSIPMEQIL
+1452 
-1467 SMYQKIIDWPG
+1467 
-1478 YTESGCKGEVDDWL
+1478 
-1492 EMIWTSPAKS
+1492 

>member
-823 EISFLQLYYV
+823 
-833 IIIIIVLFIIFG
+833 
-845 FAFAKMLDSKAALRK
+845 
-860 ASNMAA
+860 
-866 KRLRYIERFDNHTI
+866 
-880 YQDFWAECRS
+880 
-890 TQIFAQRMPEGYGLR
+890 GYGLR

-1063 QEQRLVVEGEIPLPI
+1063 QEQRLVIEGEIPLPI
-1078 GIGLSEVFVF
+1078 GIGLSEVFVL

-1200 ESDIEFVSHWQRFA
+1200 ESDIEFVSHWQ
-1214 RQNKSRVWTYNFDF
+1214 
-1228 GRLNELTV
+1228 
-1236 KFFRKNHVY
+1236 
-1245 PLHGFLEACAINP
+1245 
-1258 DPQWTATGEPT
+1258 
-1269 ATNRDPPV
+1269 
-1277 MYIGVLPPFNERST
+1277 
-1291 FLCLLANRMMR
+1291 
-1302 QNAFA
+1302 
-1307 FGPSEMLAFVSAPK
+1307 VS
-1321 YILLRADDV
+1321 
-1330 KLPKMTRYR
+1330 
-1339 CLHYHLYFDFQH
+1339 C
-1351 ILTEPI
+1351 I
-1357 STFYPSISVP
+1357 S
-1367 KKIQY
+1367 
-1372 SSLVEKTS
+1372 
-1380 LDVNSLYLVHMKP
+1380 
-1393 KLKLPIKTDNRNDLS
+1393 
-1408 VDHVLSG
+1408 
-1415 LSFFH
+1415 
-1420 RQLTASP
+1420 
-1427 KTTTIEEFLS
+1427 
-1437 NLLPGVRPYLENFGY
+1437 
-1452 DFSQKLQSIPMEQIL
+1452 
-1467 SMYQKIIDWPG
+1467 
-1478 YTESGCKGEVDDWL
+1478 
-1492 EMIWTSPAKS
+1492 

>member
-72 TPDFQTDHETSESQV
+72 TPDIQTDHETSESQV

-227 HYRKVAKQVIDKVT
+227 HYRK
-241 FSGFIS
+241 
-247 SQRIYLS
+247 
-254 DEMADLNAN
+254 
-263 SQAIIEENMLQYYKF
+263 
-278 LADKGD
+278 
-284 RNSQIGLANL
+284 IGLANL

-341 DPTTAFQYFLKAADK
+341 DPTTAFQYFSKAADK

-664 SSAERLWKSVTSV
+664 YMNIGTLSLQTRLKSFFTKTSAERLWKSVTSV

-744 EMTRV
+744 EVTRV

-816 NGNGLAE
+816 NGNGLA
-823 EISFLQLYYV
+823 
-833 IIIIIVLFIIFG
+833 
-845 FAFAKMLDSKAALRK
+845 

-1078 GIGLSEVFVF
+1078 GIGLSEVR
-1088 GCGSEKIEQNI
+1088 K
-1099 TNEIYFACLGFTEQV
+1099 
-1114 QNVSCCSEA
+1114 
-1123 DGMFANVFRFVPAG
+1123 
-1137 QSVHSEAEKSEK
+1137 
-1149 NTQSCVQFDRIIDQ
+1149 
-1163 CSSRISESETVFCLF
+1163 ETLNSFCTW
-1178 NPGASDLPLKLFE
+1178 
-1191 AGAKKMIIL
+1191 M
-1200 ESDIEFVSHWQRFA
+1200 
-1214 RQNKSRVWTYNFDF
+1214 
-1228 GRLNELTV
+1228 
-1236 KFFRKNHVY
+1236 RK
-1245 PLHGFLEACAINP
+1245 
-1258 DPQWTATGEPT
+1258 
-1269 ATNRDPPV
+1269 R
-1277 MYIGVLPPFNERST
+1277 
-1291 FLCLLANRMMR
+1291 
-1302 QNAFA
+1302 
-1307 FGPSEMLAFVSAPK
+1307 
-1321 YILLRADDV
+1321 
-1330 KLPKMTRYR
+1330 
-1339 CLHYHLYFDFQH
+1339 
-1351 ILTEPI
+1351 
-1357 STFYPSISVP
+1357 
-1367 KKIQY
+1367 
-1372 SSLVEKTS
+1372 
-1380 LDVNSLYLVHMKP
+1380 
-1393 KLKLPIKTDNRNDLS
+1393 
-1408 VDHVLSG
+1408 
-1415 LSFFH
+1415 
-1420 RQLTASP
+1420 
-1427 KTTTIEEFLS
+1427 
-1437 NLLPGVRPYLENFGY
+1437 EN
-1452 DFSQKLQSIPMEQIL
+1452 
-1467 SMYQKIIDWPG
+1467 
-1478 YTESGCKGEVDDWL
+1478 
-1492 EMIWTSPAKS
+1492 

>member
-1 MKTVNFNRVFFVFYV
+1 MQTVNFNRVFFVFYV

-21 LIGNLLGNNRL
+21 LISNLLGNNRL

-72 TPDFQTDHETSESQV
+72 TTPDVQLDHETSESQV

-161 KRGSPKGQTGLGFL
+161 KIGSPKGQTGLGFL
-175 YAAGLLTN
+175 YSAGLLTN

-188 AVVLY
+188 
-193 NYAAIGGD
+193 
-201 PWAQMIMGYRYF
+201 GYRYF
-213 TGTNVPQNC
+213 TGTNVPQSC

-302 EQNVYLAYHYYL
+302 EQNVFLAYHYYL

-341 DPTTAFQYFLKAADK
+341 DPATAFQYFSKAADK

-398 VYLGTMYYHGWGVT
+398 VYLGTMYYHGWGVA

-610 ADAALPV
+610 SDAALPV

-650 FWDLYIITAIGASI
+650 FWDIYIITAIGALI
-664 SSAERLWKSVTSV
+664 SSAERLWKGVTSV

-682 RKGRARSVRKAKD
+682 RKGRARSSND
-695 LNRGQTIGSGKI
+695 SGKI
-707 NTLWPGLNSALT
+707 NTLWPGLNSPVT
-719 IGRQMLEPKYL
+719 VGRQVLEPKYL
-730 PPDPEREQKLLKLR
+730 PPDAEREQRLLKLR
-744 EMTRV
+744 EMTRG
-749 SRLKLHPLERGWS
+749 SRVKLHPLERGWS
-762 GTSLKGRKLGPPPCI
+762 GSSLEGRKLGPPACI

-786 KTVVLETK
+786 KTIVLETK
-794 AVRHMTA
+794 TVRHMTA

-816 NGNGLAE
+816 NGNGLA
-823 EISFLQLYYV
+823 
-833 IIIIIVLFIIFG
+833 G
-845 FAFAKMLDSKAALRK
+845 K
-860 ASNMAA
+860 
-866 KRLRYIERFDNHTI
+866 
-880 YQDFWAECRS
+880 
-890 TQIFAQRMPEGYGLR
+890 
-905 CHRALKSICELVGIK
+905 
-920 NLYAKVE
+920 
-927 GNTRCYQS
+927 
-935 LTKAFFTGLLNQETY
+935 
-950 QQLADRK
+950 
-957 RLLVVEFAKEKDY
+957 
-970 FPKVIARPS
+970 
-979 GDESVRRDSEIDK
+979 
-992 DEVLDVDDLY
+992 
-1002 GEGRYPYK
+1002 
-1010 RPKRKPFWINQA
+1010 
-1022 GYLHKLWKE
+1022 
-1031 HPKRNMDEVKIRL
+1031 
-1044 LAEGII
+1044 
-1050 ADDTVESRVLRRD
+1050 
-1063 QEQRLVVEGEIPLPI
+1063 
-1078 GIGLSEVFVF
+1078 
-1088 GCGSEKIEQNI
+1088 
-1099 TNEIYFACLGFTEQV
+1099 
-1114 QNVSCCSEA
+1114 
-1123 DGMFANVFRFVPAG
+1123 
-1137 QSVHSEAEKSEK
+1137 
-1149 NTQSCVQFDRIIDQ
+1149 
-1163 CSSRISESETVFCLF
+1163 
-1178 NPGASDLPLKLFE
+1178 
-1191 AGAKKMIIL
+1191 
-1200 ESDIEFVSHWQRFA
+1200 
-1214 RQNKSRVWTYNFDF
+1214 
-1228 GRLNELTV
+1228 
-1236 KFFRKNHVY
+1236 
-1245 PLHGFLEACAINP
+1245 
-1258 DPQWTATGEPT
+1258 
-1269 ATNRDPPV
+1269 
-1277 MYIGVLPPFNERST
+1277 
-1291 FLCLLANRMMR
+1291 
-1302 QNAFA
+1302 
-1307 FGPSEMLAFVSAPK
+1307 
-1321 YILLRADDV
+1321 
-1330 KLPKMTRYR
+1330 
-1339 CLHYHLYFDFQH
+1339 
-1351 ILTEPI
+1351 
-1357 STFYPSISVP
+1357 
-1367 KKIQY
+1367 
-1372 SSLVEKTS
+1372 
-1380 LDVNSLYLVHMKP
+1380 
-1393 KLKLPIKTDNRNDLS
+1393 
-1408 VDHVLSG
+1408 
-1415 LSFFH
+1415 
-1420 RQLTASP
+1420 
-1427 KTTTIEEFLS
+1427 
-1437 NLLPGVRPYLENFGY
+1437 
-1452 DFSQKLQSIPMEQIL
+1452 
-1467 SMYQKIIDWPG
+1467 
-1478 YTESGCKGEVDDWL
+1478 
-1492 EMIWTSPAKS
+1492 

>member
-72 TPDFQTDHETSESQV
+72 TPDIQTDHETSESQV

-263 SQAIIEENMLQYYKF
+263 SQAIIEENMLQ
-278 LADKGD
+278 
-284 RNSQIGLANL
+284 
-294 YLSGARGI
+294 GI

-341 DPTTAFQYFLKAADK
+341 DPTTAFQYFSKAADK
-356 GNTLGYSGLGH
+356 VVLGNTLGYSGLGH

-664 SSAERLWKSVTSV
+664 YMNIGTLSLQTRLKSFFTKTSAERLWKSVTSV

-744 EMTRV
+744 EVTRV

-816 NGNGLAE
+816 NGNGLA
-823 EISFLQLYYV
+823 
-833 IIIIIVLFIIFG
+833 
-845 FAFAKMLDSKAALRK
+845 

-1078 GIGLSEVFVF
+1078 GIGLSEVR
-1088 GCGSEKIEQNI
+1088 K
-1099 TNEIYFACLGFTEQV
+1099 
-1114 QNVSCCSEA
+1114 
-1123 DGMFANVFRFVPAG
+1123 
-1137 QSVHSEAEKSEK
+1137 
-1149 NTQSCVQFDRIIDQ
+1149 
-1163 CSSRISESETVFCLF
+1163 ETLNSFCTW
-1178 NPGASDLPLKLFE
+1178 
-1191 AGAKKMIIL
+1191 M
-1200 ESDIEFVSHWQRFA
+1200 
-1214 RQNKSRVWTYNFDF
+1214 
-1228 GRLNELTV
+1228 
-1236 KFFRKNHVY
+1236 RK
-1245 PLHGFLEACAINP
+1245 
-1258 DPQWTATGEPT
+1258 
-1269 ATNRDPPV
+1269 R
-1277 MYIGVLPPFNERST
+1277 
-1291 FLCLLANRMMR
+1291 
-1302 QNAFA
+1302 
-1307 FGPSEMLAFVSAPK
+1307 
-1321 YILLRADDV
+1321 
-1330 KLPKMTRYR
+1330 
-1339 CLHYHLYFDFQH
+1339 
-1351 ILTEPI
+1351 
-1357 STFYPSISVP
+1357 
-1367 KKIQY
+1367 
-1372 SSLVEKTS
+1372 
-1380 LDVNSLYLVHMKP
+1380 
-1393 KLKLPIKTDNRNDLS
+1393 
-1408 VDHVLSG
+1408 
-1415 LSFFH
+1415 
-1420 RQLTASP
+1420 
-1427 KTTTIEEFLS
+1427 
-1437 NLLPGVRPYLENFGY
+1437 EN
-1452 DFSQKLQSIPMEQIL
+1452 
-1467 SMYQKIIDWPG
+1467 
-1478 YTESGCKGEVDDWL
+1478 
-1492 EMIWTSPAKS
+1492 

>member
-1 MKTVNFNRVFFVFYV
+1 MQTVNFNRVFFVFYV

-21 LIGNLLGNNRL
+21 LISNLLGNNRL

-72 TPDFQTDHETSESQV
+72 TSDFQVDHETSESQV

-213 TGTNVPQNC
+213 TGTNVPQSC

-241 FSGFIS
+241 FSGFIK
-247 SQRIYLS
+247 
-254 DEMADLNAN
+254 
-263 SQAIIEENMLQYYKF
+263 NMLQYYKF

-341 DPTTAFQYFLKAADK
+341 DPTTAFQYFSKAADK

-610 ADAALPV
+610 SDAALPV

-635 GEWWRLEFMESTFGS
+635 GEWWRLDFMESTFGS
-650 FWDLYIITAIGASI
+650 FWDIYIITAIGASI
-664 SSAERLWKSVTSV
+664 FSAERLWKSVTSV
-677 SNVGR
+677 SNIGR

-695 LNRGQTIGSGKI
+695 LNRGQIIGLGKI
-707 NTLWPGLNSALT
+707 NTLWPGLNSPIT
-719 IGRQMLEPKYL
+719 VGQQVLEPKYL
-730 PPDPEREQKLLKLR
+730 PPDAEREQKLLKLR
-744 EMTRV
+744 EMTRG
-749 SRLKLHPLERGWS
+749 SRGKLHPLERGWS
-762 GTSLKGRKLGPPPCI
+762 GSSLKGRKLGPPACI

-786 KTVVLETK
+786 KTIVLETK

-816 NGNGLAE
+816 NGNGLA
-823 EISFLQLYYV
+823 
-833 IIIIIVLFIIFG
+833 
-845 FAFAKMLDSKAALRK
+845 

-890 TQIFAQRMPEGYGLR
+890 TQIFAQRMPEGYGLH
-905 CHRALKSICELVGIK
+905 CHRALKSICEVVGIK
-920 NLYAKVE
+920 NLYARVE
-927 GNTRCYQS
+927 GNSRCYQS

-957 RLLVVEFAKEKDY
+957 RLLVVEFPKEKDY

-979 GDESVRRDSEIDK
+979 AESVRRDSEVEK

-1031 HPKRNMDEVKIRL
+1031 HPKRNMDEVRIRL
-1044 LAEGII
+1044 LADGII
-1050 ADDTVESRVLRRD
+1050 AEDTVASKVLRRE
-1063 QEQRLVVEGEIPLPI
+1063 QEHRLVVEGEIPLPL
-1078 GIGLSEVFVF
+1078 GIGLSEPILGLLNKFRMLAVVR
-1088 GCGSEKIEQNI
+1088 KQ
-1099 TNEIYFACLGFTEQV
+1099 TACLRMCSDLFQPDSLFTPKPRKVKKTRSRSFSLAKGIET
-1114 QNVSCCSEA
+1114 
-1123 DGMFANVFRFVPAG
+1123 
-1137 QSVHSEAEKSEK
+1137 EKLI
-1149 NTQSCVQFDRIIDQ
+1149 DRIIDQ
-1163 CSSRISESETVFCLF
+1163 FNSRISESETVFCLF
-1178 NPGASDLPLKLFE
+1178 NPGASDLPLKIFE
-1191 AGAKKMIIL
+1191 AGAKKIIIL
-1200 ESDIEFVSHWQRFA
+1200 ESDMEFVSHWQRFA
-1214 RQNKSRVWTYNFDF
+1214 RQNNSRIWTYNFDF

-1245 PLHGFLEACAINP
+1245 PLHGFLEACAINA
-1258 DPQWTATGEPT
+1258 DPQWTATGEQS

-1277 MYIGVLPPFNERST
+1277 VYIGVLPPFHERSI
-1291 FLCLLANRMMR
+1291 FLCLLANRMTR

-1321 YILLRADDV
+1321 YILLSADDV

-1339 CLHYHLYFDFQH
+1339 RLHYHLYFDFQH

-1357 STFYPSISVP
+1357 STFYPNISVP

-1372 SSLVEKTS
+1372 HSQMEKAS

-1427 KTTTIEEFLS
+1427 KNTTIEEFLS
-1437 NLLPGVRPYLENFGY
+1437 NLLPGVRPYLESFGH
-1452 DFSQKLQSIPMEQIL
+1452 DFSQKLESIPMEQIL
-1467 SMYQKIIDWPG
+1467 SMYEKIIDWPG
-1478 YTESGCKGEVDDWL
+1478 YMECGYKDEVDDWL
-1492 EMIWTSPAKS
+1492 EMIWTSPSKS